1 MGPEGW
7 GNRNR
12 EGKLL
17 LEFCK
22 RNGLA
27 IANSWYKKR
36 SSNKITWYSGDW
48 SQTSVVDYVLVDR
61 QMMSSLTDVKV
72 IPSEALDSD
81 HRLLVATLREKKDR
95 RATDIQEKRLKT
107 WMLKEDERRTQ
118 YQTLIRKK
126 LPKEDQRTVEEEWGD
141 FKRALVEAAETVC
154 GRTSTKRRSKET
166 PWWNN
171 ICKEAVLRKNNAFR
185 EWFQTRTEEAR
196 VKYKGSKKAAQ
207 TIHLCP
213 KKRGCKWLEDA
224 RLCNQEVHS

>member
-36 SSNKITWYSGDW
+36 SSHKITWYSGDW

-72 IPSEALDSD
+72 ISSEALDSD

-154 GRTSTKRRSKET
+154 GSKET

-171 ICKEAVLRKNNAFR
+171 ICKEAVLRKNKAFR
-185 EWFQTRTEEAR
+185 EWFQT
-196 VKYKGSKKAAQ
+196 
-207 TIHLCP
+207 
-213 KKRGCKWLEDA
+213 
-224 RLCNQEVHS
+224 